1 MSNMNTDTQATVITP
16 LRNDDFKKRRMRVS
30 DAVLCIRKR
39 IFLIFLCSLVGLGI
53 GIVLSIVSYMRGEM
67 SKQYAISTTMGIT
80 TQNTG
85 GMFMT
90 HSADPDASDI
100 HLAQDMVDS
109 VVYVIK
115 SDKMLNKVIDN
126 TDLLGVSTRDIAN
139 NLSLG
144 KVSDTNIIEITLY
157 WRSAQE
163 GVQILEALNK
173 VAPSVLIETLKI
185 GGATVINDPKAKYLI
200 GGNFN
205 AALWGYMLILGAM
218 MGIAIA
224 VLEFFVRPTVLNTTD
239 VEKDFHIEVLGEIP
253 EKKKFFS
260 QKRNLLE
267 TNEDDDLYPDVLDN
281 YMSIAQIVKNRIR
294 ELDHPCIYVTSTS
307 KNEGKTTV
315 AAYVAA
321 DLSRIGLKVLL
332 IDFDTRNPNLGGLF
346 LGKTDYENSINAL
359 YRGESSKEEAI
370 IKISNR
376 LDILPAILEQKALPY
391 DKALLDLIR
400 ELKYEY
406 DVVIIDTAPVGQVAD
421 TMGLNELADLCLM
434 VIRFDGA
441 ELGVIRDALIR
452 LHKSGIEIM
461 GCVVN
466 AVRSIGVERTDS
478 GNQFSRY
485 SQIGKPGK
493 KNKKSARKQE
503 WEDWEKAHE
512 GELSGS
518 ESQEAETSTGTS
530 SAGTSSAGASSDDPT
545 A

>member
-1 MSNMNTDTQATVITP
+1 MNTMNTDAKTGSAVITP
-16 LRNDDFKKRRMRVS
+16 LRSDDFKKRRMRVS

-39 IFLIFLCSLVGLGI
+39 LFLIFLCSLVGLGI

-80 TQNTG
+80 TQNPG
-85 GMFMT
+85 GLFMT
-90 HSADPDASDI
+90 HNTDPDASDI

-359 YRGESSKEEAI
+359 YRGESTKEEAI

-400 ELKYEY
+400 ELKYDY

-452 LHKSGIEIM
+452 LDKSGIEIM

-493 KNKKSARKQE
+493 KSKKSARKQE
-503 WEDWEKAHE
+503 WEDWEKAHGE
-512 GELSGS
+512 ELSGS
-518 ESQEAETSTGTS
+518 ESTGESSKESSGETPGESPGES
-530 SAGTSSAGASSDDPT
+530 PE
-545 A
+545 

>member
-1 MSNMNTDTQATVITP
+1 MNTMNTDAKTGSTVITP
-16 LRNDDFKKRRMRVS
+16 LRSDDFKKRRMRVS

-39 IFLIFLCSLVGLGI
+39 LFLIFLCSLAGLGI
-53 GIVLSIVSYMRGEM
+53 GIVLSIVSYLRGEM

-80 TQNTG
+80 TQNPG

-90 HSADPDASDI
+90 HSTDPDASDI

-253 EKKKFFS
+253 EKKKFFN

-281 YMSIAQIVKNRIR
+281 YMSIAQIIKNRIR

-315 AAYVAA
+315 AAYIAA

-400 ELKYEY
+400 ELKYDY

-452 LHKSGIEIM
+452 LDKSGIEIM

-466 AVRSIGVERTDS
+466 AVRSVGVERTDS

-493 KNKKSARKQE
+493 KSKKSARKQE
-503 WEDWEKAHE
+503 WEDWEKAHGE
-512 GELSGS
+512 ELSGS
-518 ESQEAETSTGTS
+518 ESTGESSKESSGETPGES
-530 SAGTSSAGASSDDPT
+530 PE
-545 A
+545 